1 MNSEVLVDSIG
12 SGGGGV
18 GVHDLSSVRALVRVE
33 ARNGVLDLVDNRLV
47 LASSGGASSGA
58 GSVGAGHAR
67 DLVVHGLA
75 SGLVLVG
82 LEVSVM
88 HVSSVR

>member
-1 MNSEVLVDSIG
+1 MNLEVLVDSVG

-18 GVHDLSSVRALVRVE
+18 GVKDLSSVRALVGVE
-33 ARNGVLDLVDNRLV
+33 AGNGILDLVDDRLV
-47 LASSGGASSGA
+47 VTGGGGV

-82 LEVSVM
+82 LEISVM
-88 HVSSVR
+88 HVSSMR